1 MYGSRACGAIENST
15 GELDIFPSGAFP
27 GRVAEQRGGVIGD
40 DERCSV
46 IAVHETTELVER
58 SFCI

>member
-1 MYGSRACGAIENST
+1 MYGSRTGAAIEYST

-40 DERCSV
+40 DERY
-46 IAVHETTELVER
+46 AVVLVDESTELTER
-58 SFCI
+58 SLCV